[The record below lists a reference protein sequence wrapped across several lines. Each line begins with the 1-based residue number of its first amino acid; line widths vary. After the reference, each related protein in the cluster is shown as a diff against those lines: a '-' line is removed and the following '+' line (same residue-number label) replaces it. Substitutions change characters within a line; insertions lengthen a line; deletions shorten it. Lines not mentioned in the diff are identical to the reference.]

1 MNDTHKFGMV
11 ALIGPPNAGKSTLMN
26 QYLGQKV
33 AIVSPRPQ
41 TTRNRISGIL
51 TEDDSQVVFLDTPGI
66 HRLRGRMNRFL
77 LDSAWSALASCD
89 CVVVML
95 DAALYANKPHLIE
108 KEIEPIVK
116 PVTDSMRPVLIAVNK
131 ADKVKEKAALLPVM
145 QKIAELF
152 PTAEVFPIS
161 ALKGQ
166 GTDKLLAKVMDH
178 LPEGPPMFPE
188 DQISTVP
195 LRFMAAETIR
205 EKLFLTLRQELPYG
219 TAVEIEQWEEDTE
232 RGMVTIHAV
241 IYTAKKNHKGMII
254 GKQGAT
260 LKDIGSRARKEIEE
274 MLGMKVHLE
283 LWVKVRDNWTED
295 SGFLRGL
302 GLGE

>member
-11 ALIGPPNAGKSTLMN
+11 ALLGPPNAGKSTLMN

-51 TEDDSQVVFLDTPGI
+51 TTDDAQVVFLDTPGI
-66 HRLRGRMNRFL
+66 HRLRGRMNGFL
-77 LDSAWSALASCD
+77 LDSAWAALASCD

-95 DAALYANKPHLIE
+95 DAALYAAKPELLE
-108 KEIEPIVK
+108 KEIAPLVK
-116 PVTDSMRPVLIAVNK
+116 PVAQSMRPVLIAVNK
-131 ADKVKEKAALLPVM
+131 EDKVKDKAALLPVM
-145 QKIAELF
+145 QKISTLF
-152 PTAEVFPIS
+152 PEAEVHPVS

-166 GTDKLLAKVMDH
+166 GTDELLDGVLKH
-178 LPEGPPMFPE
+178 LPDGPPMFPE
-188 DQISTVP
+188 DQVSTVP
-195 LRFMAAETIR
+195 MRFMAAETIR
-205 EKLFLTLRQELPYG
+205 EKLFFSLQQELPYG
-219 TAVEIEQWEEDTE
+219 TAVEIEHWDEDSE
-232 RGMVTIHAV
+232 RGLATINAV

-254 GKQGAT
+254 GKQGRT
-260 LKDIGSRARKEIEE
+260 LKDIGTRARKDIEE
-274 MLGMKVHLE
+274 MLDMQVHLE

-295 SGFLRGL
+295 PGFLRNL